1 MADDLL
7 VFETIDLL
15 WLVEQENWVWGFKK
29 ISFELIKSILNSKSP
44 DARGDHRGDT
54 GLGVDPVGGVPGLQQ
69 PVAGGVGEGVQH
81 GDGAAPQRPL
91 VQRLVTA
98 RTLERRPDLK

>member
-1 MADDLL
+1 MG
-7 VFETIDLL
+7 
-15 WLVEQENWVWGFKK
+15 VELGVIW
-29 ISFELIKSILNSKSP
+29 ELDNSKSP
-44 DARGDHRGDT
+44 DARGDHGGDT

-69 PVAGGVGEGVQH
+69 PVTRGVREGVQH

-98 RTLERRPDLK
+98 RALERRPDLK